1 MKGSDKAICRELSAE
16 GRFFFLDDGHL
27 GMFVNQKKSQQRE
40 GVTVGGRPAELG
52 GELCSKEE
60 GTPFPER
67 GMYGRLVAIQ
77 TGI

>member
-1 MKGSDKAICRELSAE
+1 
-16 GRFFFLDDGHL
+16 
-27 GMFVNQKKSQQRE
+27 MFVNQKKSQQRE